1 MTEKNNDVSMIP
13 LIQAEK
19 TVMHMNHANKRM
31 LIALI
36 TVCMTFIITIV
47 VFVVGY
53 TIREKNWLDT
63 IINMRT
69 TVTTEVNDGTQQR

>member
-1 MTEKNNDVSMIP
+1 MTEQNKNDVPMIP

-19 TVMHMNHANKRM
+19 TVMHMNHANTRM

-36 TVCMTFIITIV
+36 TVCLTFIITIV

-53 TIREKNWLDT
+53 TIRE
-63 IINMRT
+63 RT
-69 TVTTEVNDGTQQR
+69 G